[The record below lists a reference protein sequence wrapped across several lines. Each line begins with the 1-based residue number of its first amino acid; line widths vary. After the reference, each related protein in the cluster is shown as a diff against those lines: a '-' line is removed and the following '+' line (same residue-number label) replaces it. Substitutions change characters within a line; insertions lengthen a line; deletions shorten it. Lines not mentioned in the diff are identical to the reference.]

1 MIWLNNMLERR
12 KIKEEFINTFE
23 NIQNTDSNNNLIN
36 INALWNI
43 IIKIMANRLSYYLR
57 VKLNKKINIII
68 NNTQFPFITGDQPII
83 NLDYNTNKIVYE
95 NWYYPISRNLGIIY
109 TDKNINEYFLD
120 SSNLTVDEVKILNN
134 HIYNN
139 ALEQVYSDKVSVLE
153 SYI

>member
-1 MIWLNNMLERR
+1 MIHTKLLTLNMIWLNNMLERK

-23 NIQNTDSNNNLIN
+23 NIQNNDSNNNLIN

-83 NLDYNTNKIVYE
+83 NLDYNTNKI
-95 NWYYPISRNLGIIY
+95 
-109 TDKNINEYFLD
+109 
-120 SSNLTVDEVKILNN
+120 
-134 HIYNN
+134 
-139 ALEQVYSDKVSVLE
+139 
-153 SYI
+153 